1 MTPKQQIEEL
11 NNTKLACGL
20 VIAYLLIGMFITGWN
35 LLYGLL
41 FICIP
46 VIALIAYLM
55 IFVIKDLIRDFSN
68 ML

>member
-46 VIALIAYLM
+46 VIALE
-55 IFVIKDLIRDFSN
+55 KCSNLIVKISEKYAQR
-68 ML
+68 